1 MPILQ
6 STTGP
11 DSGADS
17 FGSPGTG
24 AGTDVTAELERL
36 RSNLAALAQL
46 LEDLRTKH
54 NLHTHNTTVP
64 TPPAAEQTAVPY
76 TLH

>member
-6 STTGP
+6 SANTP
-11 DSGADS
+11 DQPDS

-24 AGTDVTAELERL
+24 VGTDPLAELERI
-36 RSNLAALAQL
+36 RSNLAALAQV

-54 NLHTHNTTVP
+54 NLHTHNATVAA
-64 TPPAAEQTAVPY
+64 PPAGEQSNVPY

>member
-6 STTGP
+6 STS
-11 DSGADS
+11 DENSSSS

-24 AGTDVTAELERL
+24 NGTDVPAELERL
-36 RSNLAALAQL
+36 RSNLAALAQV

-54 NLHTHNTTVP
+54 NTHTHSAAVP
-64 TPPAAEQTAVPY
+64 APPAAEQTTIPY

>member
-6 STTGP
+6 SSSADATTPEG
-11 DSGADS
+11 

-24 AGTDVTAELERL
+24 AGTDVPAELERL
-36 RSNLAALAQL
+36 RSNLAALAHVV
-46 LEDLRTKH
+46 EDLRTKH
-54 NLHTHNTTVP
+54 NSHTHNATVP
-64 TPPAAEQTAVPY
+64 TPPLAEQTTIPF